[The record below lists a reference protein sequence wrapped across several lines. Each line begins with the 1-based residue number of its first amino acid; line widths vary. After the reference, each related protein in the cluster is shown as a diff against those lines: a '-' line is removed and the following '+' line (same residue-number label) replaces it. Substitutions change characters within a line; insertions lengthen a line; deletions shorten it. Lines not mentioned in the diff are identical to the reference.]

1 MKEKTSEEKF
11 YQIAQRHLFS
21 LQYQLYPL
29 QLTAIAMLE
38 DYDAVDQ
45 ELEQL
50 ASIIEDLQKRY
61 SNREDSLMEERSN
74 G

>member
-1 MKEKTSEEKF
+1 MNPKTDEEKF
-11 YQIAQRHLFS
+11 YQIAQRQLFA
-21 LQYQLYPL
+21 LQQQLHPL

-50 ASIIEDLQKRY
+50 ATIIEDLQVRY
-61 SNREDSLMEERSN
+61 SNRQDELMEKRTN